1 MKVSYINGICV
12 HHDAISHS
20 VRDEIQRLAGQ
31 GMDVRLFAYA
41 CDYADIPFQRVHAA
55 ADIALDPHF
64 QASDLVVFHF
74 GVHYPLFDLLPAV
87 SKKARR
93 LVVFHNITPRDMVA
107 PEGWETIDRSF
118 AQLPNM
124 VWADHVLCDSATNLQ
139 VLRAAS
145 VRTPASVMPLSV
157 HLEAVPP
164 GKRSFQDGVVRIAF
178 LGRFVRSKGPHE
190 LLQALSIVMAM
201 QPQPLPKVELSLIGN
216 LNFSDQDLLAQLRVS
231 AAALEKSCPER
242 LRIVFHGSVSNQQK
256 HVLLNEADLF
266 VLPTYHEGFCVPI
279 IEALAAGCRV
289 VVYEN
294 SNTPTISGGVA
305 TLVPTGDVALL
316 AKAVCDDL
324 HLVTTQA
331 WQDTGYRDHGQRI
344 QRHVRQFCPSRVGR
358 SFIRFIEKFMRV
370 HG

>member
-12 HHDAISHS
+12 HHDAISQS

-31 GMDVRLFAYA
+31 GGMDVRLFAYA
-41 CDYADIPFQRVHAA
+41 CDYADIPFQHVQTA

-107 PEGWETIDRSF
+107 PDGRETIDRSF
-118 AQLPNM
+118 AQLSNM
-124 VWADHVLCDSATNLQ
+124 VWADHVLCASATNLQ

-145 VRTPASVMPLSV
+145 IRTPASVMPLSV
-157 HLEAVPP
+157 GVEAMPA
-164 GKRSFQDGVVRIAF
+164 GKPSFQDGLVRIAF

-190 LLQALSIVMAM
+190 LLRALSIVMAT
-201 QPQPLPKVELSLIGN
+201 LPVTTVELNLIGN

-231 AAALEKSCPER
+231 AAALEESYPGR
-242 LRIVFHGSVSNQQK
+242 LRIVFHGSVSNQHKQ
-256 HVLLNEADLF
+256 VLLNEADLF

-294 SNTPTISGGVA
+294 SNTPSISGGVA
-305 TLVPTGDVALL
+305 TLVPTGDVPLL
-316 AKAVCDDL
+316 AKAVRDELC
-324 HLVTTQA
+324 LVTTGA
-331 WQDTGYRDHGQRI
+331 WQDSGYRDHGQRI
-344 QRHVRQFCPSRVGR
+344 QRHVRQFCPTRVGHR
-358 SFIRFIEKFMRV
+358 FIRFIEKFMRV